1 MAHRVEFGRACDTD
15 AGRGVALL
23 PGSAFGQHG
32 EGYLHLTFANLLENI
47 ELALRRMEAVLRG
60 L

>member
-1 MAHRVEFGRACDTD
+1 M
-15 AGRGVALL
+15 ALL